1 MDPETVTAKRFIID
15 HMIANNLKLHKIEI
29 TKLMLKAFWG
39 VHSLYKIR
47 LEEQKN
53 YIFLIERE
61 KQALQISDDIEKL
74 KTSSKADRE
83 MMVDEFVECARLA
96 EEKNDISF
104 VIKGNRLKRK
114 SDKTKEDISRSY
126 C

>member
-29 TKLMLKAFWG
+29 TKFMLKAFWG

-61 KQALQISDDIEKL
+61 KQALQISDDIEKF

-83 MMVDEFVECARLA
+83 ACQ
-96 EEKNDISF
+96 ND
-104 VIKGNRLKRK
+104 G
-114 SDKTKEDISRSY
+114 
-126 C
+126 